1 MNISA
6 FHSNGKLL
14 ISGEYLVLDGALAMA
29 VPTKFGQRLDVSLHD
44 DFSGIRWESYVLNK
58 GWLQVSFGSR
68 LFNIIHTNDQKL
80 ALHLKKILKKAF
92 ELGNIPVDNQKGI
105 LIRTNLDF
113 DKNWGLGSSSSLLSN
128 IGYWL
133 DVDPFSLSKQ
143 TSNGSGFDVAAA
155 RSDSPIFYQ
164 LVNGQPEISSVAF
177 QPSFKD
183 QLYFVHLNSKK
194 NSEES
199 VKAYKSKIKS
209 HPNDVQEV
217 SALSRVIAGAKN
229 LIDFEKAL
237 LEHENILAKVLGI
250 DRIKKQFFSDFSG
263 EIKSLG
269 AWGGDFVMATCKGS
283 ESNLRDYFN
292 SKGRSTIL
300 RYDDMVL

>member
-29 VPTKFGQRLDVSLHD
+29 VPTKFGQRLDVTLHD
-44 DFSGIRWESYVLNK
+44 NFSGIRWESYVLNK

-92 ELGNIPVDNQKGI
+92 ELGNISVDNQKGI

-133 DVDPFSLSKQ
+133 DVDPYSLAKV

-164 LVNGQPEISSVAF
+164 LVNGQPEISSIDF

-199 VKAYKSKIKS
+199 VKDYKSKIKA
-209 HPNDVQEV
+209 NAKDVEEV
-217 SALSRVIAGAKN
+217 SALSRIIANAKN

-237 LEHENILAKVLGI
+237 LEHENILSKVLGV
-250 DRIKKQFFSDFSG
+250 DRIKKQFFADFSG

-269 AWGGDFVMATCKGS
+269 AWGGDFVMATYSGP
-283 ESNLRDYFN
+283 ESNLREYFQ
-292 SKGRSTIL
+292 SKGKSTIL
-300 RYDDMVL
+300 RFEDMVL

>member
-1 MNISA
+1 
-6 FHSNGKLL
+6 
-14 ISGEYLVLDGALAMA
+14 MA

-44 DFSGIRWESYVLNK
+44 NFSGIRWEAYVLNK
-58 GWLQVSFGSR
+58 GWLHVSFGSR

-92 ELGNIPVDNQKGI
+92 ELGNISVDNQKGI

-113 DKNWGLGSSSSLLSN
+113 ERNWGLGSSSTLLSN

-155 RSDSPIFYQ
+155 RSDKPIFYQ
-164 LVNGQPEISSVAF
+164 LVNGKPEISSF
-177 QPSFKD
+177 NFSPEFKD

-199 VKAYKSKIKS
+199 VKSYKKKVRANQQDVSEVSSLSKI
-209 HPNDVQEV
+209 
-217 SALSRVIAGAKN
+217 IAGAKN

-237 LEHENILAKVLGI
+237 LEHEQILSKVLGI
-250 DRIKKQFFSDFSG
+250 DRIKNQFFSDFQG

-269 AWGGDFVMATCKGS
+269 AWGGDFVMATYNGP
-283 ESNLRDYFN
+283 ESHLKQYFN
-292 SKGRSTIL
+292 AKGKNTIL
-300 RYDDMVL
+300 RFDDMVL

>member
-1 MNISA
+1 
-6 FHSNGKLL
+6 
-14 ISGEYLVLDGALAMA
+14 MA

-44 DFSGIRWESYVLNK
+44 NFSGIRWEAYVLNQ
-58 GWLQVSFGSR
+58 GWLHVSFGSR

-92 ELGNIPVDNQKGI
+92 ELGNISVDNQKGI

-113 DKNWGLGSSSSLLSN
+113 ERNWGLGSSSTLLSN

-155 RSDSPIFYQ
+155 RSDKPIFYQ
-164 LVNGQPEISSVAF
+164 LVNGKPEISSF
-177 QPSFKD
+177 NFSPEFKD

-199 VKAYKSKIKS
+199 VKSYKKKVRA
-209 HPNDVQEV
+209 NQQDVSEV
-217 SALSRVIAGAKN
+217 SSLSRIIAGAKN

-237 LEHENILAKVLGI
+237 LEHEQILSKVLGI
-250 DRIKKQFFSDFSG
+250 DRIKNQFFSDFQG

-269 AWGGDFVMATCKGS
+269 AWGGDFVMATYNGP
-283 ESNLRDYFN
+283 ESHLKQYFN
-292 SKGRSTIL
+292 AKGKNTIL
-300 RYDDMVL
+300 RFDDMVL

>member
-14 ISGEYLVLDGALAMA
+14 ISGEYLVLDGAMAMA
-29 VPTKFGQRLDVSLHD
+29 VPTKYGQRLDVSLHD
-44 DFSGIRWESYVLNK
+44 DFSGIRWEAFILNK
-58 GWLQVSFGSR
+58 GWLHVSFGSR

-80 ALHLKKILKKAF
+80 AIHLKYILKKAF
-92 ELGNIPVDNQKGI
+92 ELGNITVDNQKGI

-113 DKNWGLGSSSSLLSN
+113 DKNWGLGSSSTLLSN

-133 DVDPFSLSKQ
+133 DVDPYSLSKQ

-155 RSDSPIFYQ
+155 RSNSPIFYQ
-164 LVNGQPEISSVAF
+164 LVDGEPKISSIDF

-183 QLYFVHLNSKK
+183 QLYFVHLNSKE

-199 VKAYKSKIKS
+199 VNSYKNNIKADQK
-209 HPNDVQEV
+209 DVSEI
-217 SALSRVIAGAKN
+217 SGLSRIIAGAKN
-229 LIDFEKAL
+229 LIDFDKAL
-237 LEHENILAKVLGI
+237 LEHENILSKVLGI
-250 DRIKKQFFSDFSG
+250 DCIKKQFFSDFQG

-269 AWGGDFVMATCKGS
+269 AWGGDFVMATYKGP

-292 SKGRSTIL
+292 SKGKNTIL
-300 RYDDMVL
+300 RFDDMIL

>member
-1 MNISA
+1 VNIST

-29 VPTKFGQRLDVSLHD
+29 VPTKYGQGLDVSLHEN
-44 DFSGIRWESYVLNK
+44 FSGIRWEANVLNK

-80 ALHLKKILKKAF
+80 ALHLKNILKKAF
-92 ELGNIPVDNQKGI
+92 ELGNIDVDNQKGI

-113 DKNWGLGSSSSLLSN
+113 DRSWGLGSSSTLLSN

-133 DVDPFSLSKQ
+133 DVDPFYLSRE

-155 RSDSPIFYQ
+155 RSDSPIYYQ
-164 LVNGQPEISSVAF
+164 LVDGKPEISNVNF
-177 QPSFKD
+177 NPEFKD

-199 VKAYKSKIKS
+199 VKSYKERVNAHTK
-209 HPNDVQEV
+209 DVGEISV
-217 SALSRVIAGAKN
+217 LSRLIAEAKN

-237 LEHENILAKVLGI
+237 VEHENILSKVLGI
-250 DRIKKQFFSDFSG
+250 DRIKKQFFADFQG

-269 AWGGDFVMATCKGS
+269 AWGGDFVMATYSGPEEK
-283 ESNLRDYFN
+283 LRQYFK
-292 SKGRSTIL
+292 SKGKSTIL
-300 RYDDMVL
+300 RYDEMVL

>member
-29 VPTKFGQRLDVSLHD
+29 VPTKYGQRLDVSLHD
-44 DFSGIRWESYVLNK
+44 SFSGIRWEAYVLNK
-58 GWLQVSFGSR
+58 GWLHVSFGSR

-80 ALHLKKILKKAF
+80 ALHLKNILKKAF
-92 ELGNIPVDNQKGI
+92 ELGNITVDNQKGI

-113 DKNWGLGSSSSLLSN
+113 DRNWGLGSSSTLLSN

-133 DVDPFSLSKQ
+133 DVDPYSLSKE
-143 TSNGSGFDVAAA
+143 TSNGSGFDVATA

-164 LVNGQPEISSVAF
+164 LVDGKPKVSTIDF
-177 QPSFKD
+177 QPDFKD

-199 VKAYKSKIKS
+199 VIDYKSKIKANS
-209 HPNDVQEV
+209 NDVREV
-217 SALSRVIAGAKN
+217 SKLSRIIAEAKN
-229 LIDFEKAL
+229 LLDFEKAL
-237 LEHENILAKVLGI
+237 LEHENILSKVLGI
-250 DRIKKQFFSDFSG
+250 DRIKKQFFSDFPG

-269 AWGGDFVMATCKGS
+269 AWGGDFVLATYNGP
-283 ESNLRDYFN
+283 ESNLRNYFK
-292 SKGRSTIL
+292 SKGKSTIL
-300 RYDDMVL
+300 RFDDMVL

>member
-29 VPTKFGQRLDVSLHD
+29 VPTKFGQRLDVSLHEE
-44 DFSGIRWESYVLNK
+44 FSGIRWEAFVLNK

-92 ELGNIPVDNQKGI
+92 ELGNIDVDNQKGI

-113 DKNWGLGSSSSLLSN
+113 DRTWGLGSSSTLLSN

-133 DVDPFSLSKQ
+133 DVDPYSLSKQ

-164 LVNGQPEISSVAF
+164 LVNGQPEVSSIEF

-199 VKAYKSKIKS
+199 VKSYKTKVKA
-209 HPNDVQEV
+209 NQKDVGEV
-217 SALSRVIAGAKN
+217 SSLSRIIAGAKD
-229 LIDFEKAL
+229 LIDFDKAL
-237 LEHENILAKVLGI
+237 VEHENILSRVLGV
-250 DRIKKQFFSDFSG
+250 DRIKKQFFSDFQG

-269 AWGGDFVMATCKGS
+269 AWGGDFVMATYSGP
-283 ESNLRDYFN
+283 ESNLHDYFKA
-292 SKGRSTIL
+292 KGKSTIL
-300 RYDDMVL
+300 RFDDMVL